1 MTFQEALEY
10 LNLPENSSKQLV
22 SKRYLELKKDY
33 QKAINNAPSEHFSSL
48 YQENLNKIEEAY
60 CFLTEKQE
68 VNKSNT
74 EIIQSIQ
81 GVQQIVDNFLQSG
94 ETPLHPEASDKIQNY
109 IDQVNSFQDYL
120 REEETE
126 TEPSDRSNQ
135 EEKFIASNEVKP
147 DQKPK
152 EANLLDHIEEASAP
166 KTDPTKESRKSLKNL
181 VDNDD
186 KPETSRWRWEPKS
199 PKDKPS
205 SLQDKAKSPAIKKP
219 SGLINSES
227 VWIEKWIIDMALNRS
242 FAATPGTRKQSF
254 NQLIT
259 IVILAIIMLC
269 VFGAIYILFPLL

>member
-33 QKAINNAPSEHFSSL
+33 QKAISNAPSEHFSSL

-60 CFLTEKQE
+60 CLLTEEQE
-68 VNKSNT
+68 VNKSNA

-81 GVQQIVDNFLQSG
+81 GVQKIVDNFLQSG
-94 ETPLHPEASDKIQNY
+94 ETPLHPKAPGKIQNY
-109 IDQVNSFQDYL
+109 IDQINSFQDYL
-120 REEETE
+120 REEKSETK
-126 TEPSDRSNQ
+126 PSELGNQ
-135 EEKFIASNEVKP
+135 EGKSVASKEVKP

-152 EANLLDHIEEASAP
+152 DANLFDPIEGASAP
-166 KTDPTKESRKSLKNL
+166 KADPTKESRKSLKNL

-186 KPETSRWRWEPKS
+186 EPETSRWRWEPKS

-205 SLQDKAKSPAIKKP
+205 SLQDNAKSPAIKKP
-219 SGLINSES
+219 SKRINSES
-227 VWIEKWIIDMALNRS
+227 AWIEKWIIDMALNRS
-242 FAATPGTRKQSF
+242 FAATPRARKQSF

-259 IVILAIIMLC
+259 MVILAIIMLC